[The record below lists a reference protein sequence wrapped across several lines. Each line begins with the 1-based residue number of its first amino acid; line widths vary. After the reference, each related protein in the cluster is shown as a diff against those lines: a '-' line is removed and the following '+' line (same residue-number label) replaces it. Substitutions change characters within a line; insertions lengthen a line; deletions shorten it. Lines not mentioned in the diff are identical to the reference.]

1 MAQGFHEDFGRKDEV
16 KGSSERAFGIVFTV
30 LFAVIGLWPLMGGGG
45 VRVWSLALAGG
56 ILALAL
62 VRPGVLRPL
71 NRLWMKFGLLLHMI
85 VSPLVMGLLFY
96 VTVTPIGLVMRLVGK
111 DPLGRGFDPAAESY
125 WVLREPPGPSPETMK
140 NQF

>member
-1 MAQGFHEDFGRKDEV
+1 MAQGFHEDFGRSDEV
-16 KGSSERAFGIVFTV
+16 KGSSDRTFGFVFTV

-45 VRVWSLALAGG
+45 VRLWSLALAGSF
-56 ILALAL
+56 LALAL
-62 VRPGVLRPL
+62 VRPSLLRPL

-85 VSPLVMGLLFY
+85 VNPLVMGLLFY

-111 DPLGRGFDPAAESY
+111 DPLGRRFDPAAESY
-125 WVLREPPGPSPETMK
+125 WVLRDPPGPAPETMK

>member
-1 MAQGFHEDFGRKDEV
+1 MAQGFHEDFGRSDEV
-16 KGSSERAFGIVFTV
+16 KGSSDRTFGIVFTV
-30 LFAVIGLWPLMGGGG
+30 LFAVIGLWPLLGGGG

-56 ILALAL
+56 FLALAL

-85 VSPLVMGLLFY
+85 VNPLVMGLLFF
-96 VTVTPIGLVMRLVGK
+96 VTVTPIGLAMRLVGK
-111 DPLGRGFDPAAESY
+111 DPLGRHFDPAAESY
-125 WVLREPPGPSPETMK
+125 WVLRDPPGPAPETMK